1 MKTHPN
7 PEANVVVDRSSI
19 GKKPV
24 VVIGQSMFVER
35 TEGQLL
41 AEPQYVYLTRE
52 KAAVLAAHLLRLVG
66 EMK

>member
-7 PEANVVVDRSSI
+7 PEANVVVDRTSI

-24 VVIGQSMFVER
+24 VVVVQSLLVER
-35 TEGQLL
+35 TEGTMT
-41 AEPQYVYLTRE
+41 AEGQYVYLTRE

-66 EMK
+66 EMQ